1 MGVSEKNK
9 SLFTGSFF
17 YSFYTLHGHKL
28 RVFCLMWKT
37 ATKCCAFV
45 TGDNIVTKD
54 PMKALTEFIAKAL
67 VENPDQ
73 VDVTQSRQGSRIRLE
88 LKVSKDDMGR
98 VIGKSGRVA
107 NAIRVLLR
115 VAAERDG
122 QQVTLD
128 VVEP

>member
-1 MGVSEKNK
+1 
-9 SLFTGSFF
+9 
-17 YSFYTLHGHKL
+17 
-28 RVFCLMWKT
+28 
-37 ATKCCAFV
+37 
-45 TGDNIVTKD
+45 
-54 PMKALTEFIAKAL
+54 MKALTEFIAKAL

-115 VAAERDG
+115 VAAEREG

>member
-1 MGVSEKNK
+1 
-9 SLFTGSFF
+9 
-17 YSFYTLHGHKL
+17 
-28 RVFCLMWKT
+28 
-37 ATKCCAFV
+37 
-45 TGDNIVTKD
+45 
-54 PMKALTEFIAKAL
+54 MKVLIEYIAKSL
-67 VENPDQ
+67 VENPEQ
-73 VDVTQSRQGSRIRLE
+73 VVVSQTRQGGRTRLE

-115 VAAERDG
+115 VAAEREG

>member
-1 MGVSEKNK
+1 
-9 SLFTGSFF
+9 
-17 YSFYTLHGHKL
+17 
-28 RVFCLMWKT
+28 
-37 ATKCCAFV
+37 
-45 TGDNIVTKD
+45 
-54 PMKALTEFIAKAL
+54 MKALTEFIAKAL
-67 VENPDQ
+67 VENPEQ
-73 VDVTQSRQGSRIRLE
+73 VAVVQSRQGSRVRLE

-115 VAAERDG
+115 VAAEREG